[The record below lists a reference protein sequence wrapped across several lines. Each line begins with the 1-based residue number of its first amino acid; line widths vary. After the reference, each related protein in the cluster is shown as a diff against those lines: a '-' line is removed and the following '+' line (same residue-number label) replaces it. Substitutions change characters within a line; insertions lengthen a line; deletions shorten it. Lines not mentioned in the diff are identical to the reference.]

1 MNSRTHLNNPRVC
14 DDGYFRTPTGS
25 RFRVAPVRNRVGP
38 PHAMA
43 MAVYPPPLPH
53 STLRAPGRGGVQ
65 GARSDVWLF
74 QSAPDSWL
82 RSVPRTRGRGAALS
96 GRGTTAALNV
106 ERGTVG
112 CSRTRRCARRVAA
125 AFGKGRQRLRSAL
138 NRVACG
144 CSRTRRCAHRVA
156 TADEQHRNARKEPR
170 PCGLRPK
177 SASACCSSHP

>member
-1 MNSRTHLNNPRVC
+1 MDRTHLNNPHVC
-14 DDGYFRTPTGS
+14 DGGYFRTPTGS

-43 MAVYPPPLPH
+43 MSVYRPPLPH

-96 GRGTTAALNV
+96 GRGTTAAFGV

-112 CSRTRRCARRVAA
+112 CSRTRGWRPPGRSRAL
-125 AFGKGRQRLRSAL
+125 AFRHFQWPL
-138 NRVACG
+138 
-144 CSRTRRCAHRVA
+144 A
-156 TADEQHRNARKEPR
+156 TANGDTSMYRGNLSLLHRFPSGTAP
-170 PCGLRPK
+170 
-177 SASACCSSHP
+177 S